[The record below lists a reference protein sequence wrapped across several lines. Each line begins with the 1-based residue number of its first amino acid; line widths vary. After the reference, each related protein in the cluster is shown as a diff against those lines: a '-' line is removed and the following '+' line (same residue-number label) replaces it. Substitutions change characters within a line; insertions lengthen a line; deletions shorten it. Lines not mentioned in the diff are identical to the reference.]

1 MREEPSLLEFFRAG
15 TSSSEAQGSDKIK
28 TPFASPCLG
37 GEKAT
42 KIKNSIMK
50 KQYSKPAMMV
60 YRMKAQPQLL
70 QQSLPKDDLE
80 TLEQW

>member
-42 KIKNSIMK
+42 T
-50 KQYSKPAMMV
+50 MMV